1 MGGYAQHKNLQH
13 RRLYK
18 VGARI
23 ELLMIN
29 SRQTGVFVRD
39 LEFPGQNEGSHGISL
54 WYAANSGYTT
64 ISPTGDAGPKAE
76 LPEAV
81 DPDTV
86 FLSVYSICAAP
97 FNGSIFSY
105 WKNRTDSAVINIA
118 TSPYHSRELSSIL
131 DERYPGAR
139 QATRLSFALVIDIC
153 NYALQHL
160 IPYIDIQTSTA
171 QLGNIKSST
180 LGVLGYVVQHFT
192 VPKAV
197 SVTSFANVTY
207 NAKYRLDRATCVGQ
221 ESNTPSV
228 GTNEDQYQPYL
239 PGFEP
244 EDAPA
249 QPDTQAQADTVL
261 PAELV
266 ASDSIAEDLVRSAT
280 GTELKDVSEAAAS
293 TVSEDAKQISA
304 DVSIHITIPEGV
316 DVSRSGLW
324 HMLEPVHDKVTCYTA
339 NDASTPFIRLDFS
352 VSDVAELLRAISM
365 CKQ

>member
-1 MGGYAQHKNLQH
+1 
-13 RRLYK
+13 
-18 VGARI
+18 
-23 ELLMIN
+23 MIN

-64 ISPTGDAGPKAE
+64 IGPKGNDGIKAE
-76 LPEAV
+76 LPEDV

-86 FLSVYSICAAP
+86 FVSVYSICTAP

-105 WKNRTDSAVINIA
+105 WKNRTESSVINIA
-118 TSPYHSRELSSIL
+118 TSPFHSRELSSIL

-160 IPYIDIQTSTA
+160 IPYIDTQTSTA
-171 QLGNIKSST
+171 QLGNIKSAT

-192 VPKAV
+192 VPEAV
-197 SVTSFANVTY
+197 PVTSYANVTY
-207 NAKYRLDRATCVGQ
+207 SSKYRLSKAMCTGELCCSGDQNNIPASAACT
-221 ESNTPSV
+221 
-228 GTNEDQYQPYL
+228 DQYQPYL

-266 ASDSIAEDLVRSAT
+266 APDSIAEDLVRSAT
-280 GTELKDVSEAAAS
+280 GTELKDVAEASSS
-293 TVSEDAKQISA
+293 TVPEDAKQISA
-304 DVSIHITIPEGV
+304 DVSIHVTIPEGV
-316 DVSRSGLW
+316 DVSRSDLW
-324 HMLEPVHDKVTCYTA
+324 GMLEPVRDKVTCYTA
-339 NDASTPFIRLDFS
+339 HDASTPFIRLDFS
-352 VSDVAELLRAISM
+352 ASDVAELLLAISM

>member
-1 MGGYAQHKNLQH
+1 
-13 RRLYK
+13 
-18 VGARI
+18 
-23 ELLMIN
+23 MIN

-39 LEFPGQNEGSHGISL
+39 LEFPGQNEKSQGISL

-64 ISPTGDAGPKAE
+64 IGPTANGGPKAE
-76 LPEAV
+76 LPENV

-86 FLSVYSICAAP
+86 FISVYSICTAP

-105 WKNRTDSAVINIA
+105 WKNRTESAVINIA
-118 TSPYHSRELSSIL
+118 TSPYHSRELCSIL

-160 IPYIDIQTSTA
+160 IPHIDIQTSTA
-171 QLGNIKSST
+171 QYGSIKSAT

-192 VPKAV
+192 VPEAV
-197 SVTSFANVTY
+197 PVTSYANVTY
-207 NAKYRLDRATCVGQ
+207 STKYRLSKAMCIGDQNKIPASAVCT
-221 ESNTPSV
+221 
-228 GTNEDQYQPYL
+228 DQYQPYL

-249 QPDTQAQADTVL
+249 QPDTQAQVGTVL

-266 ASDSIAEDLVRSAT
+266 ASASIAEDLVRSAT

-304 DVSIHITIPEGV
+304 DVSIHVTIPEGV
-316 DVSRSGLW
+316 DVSRSDLW
-324 HMLEPVHDKVTCYTA
+324 SMLEPVRDKVTCYTA
-339 NDASTPFIRLDFS
+339 HDDSEPFIRLDFKA
-352 VSDVAELLRAISM
+352 SDVAELLLAISM

>member
-1 MGGYAQHKNLQH
+1 
-13 RRLYK
+13 
-18 VGARI
+18 
-23 ELLMIN
+23 MIN

-64 ISPTGDAGPKAE
+64 IGPKGNDGIKAE
-76 LPEAV
+76 LPEDV

-86 FLSVYSICAAP
+86 FVSVYSICTAP

-105 WKNRTDSAVINIA
+105 WKNRTESSVINIA
-118 TSPYHSRELSSIL
+118 TSPFHSRELSSIL

-160 IPYIDIQTSTA
+160 IPCIDTQTSTA
-171 QLGNIKSST
+171 HLCNIKNAT

-192 VPKAV
+192 VPEAV

-207 NAKYRLDRATCVGQ
+207 NAKYRLDRATCVGR

-228 GTNEDQYQPYL
+228 DTNEDQYQPYL

-249 QPDTQAQADTVL
+249 QPDTQTQADTVL

-266 ASDSIAEDLVRSAT
+266 ASASIAEDLVRSAT
-280 GTELKDVSEAAAS
+280 GTELKDVAEASSS
-293 TVSEDAKQISA
+293 TVPEDVQQISA
-304 DVSIHITIPEGV
+304 AVSIHITLPEFG
-316 DVSRSGLW
+316 DVSRSDLW
-324 HMLEPVHDKVTCYTA
+324 SMLEPVRDKVTCYTA
-339 NDASTPFIRLDFS
+339 HDDSKPFIRLDFS
-352 VSDVAELLRAISM
+352 ASDVAELLLAISM